1 MDKAVSFFKFVF
13 HTSVLFLIIISLF
26 PGSLIGF
33 FLYGDL
39 GKQPD
44 LIQNPFGT
52 ALNHFIY
59 YFYISIL
66 GLFIYL
72 KNHNFKKLVYSLFF
86 LSIVLE
92 LLQFII
98 PNRSFEFY
106 DILANFIGVLFAY
119 LLVVI
124 YKFWRKLLINLTK
137 EKKVLKRNS

>member
-1 MDKAVSFFKFVF
+1 MLIWIKQSVFLSF
-13 HTSVLFLIIISLF
+13 ISLF

-124 YKFWRKLLINLTK
+124 YKFWRKL
-137 EKKVLKRNS
+137 

>member
-52 ALNHFIY
+52 ALGY
-59 YFYISIL
+59 GMTGL
-66 GLFIYL
+66 GIAGQLGYQPFGNPTAY
-72 KNHNFKKLVYSLFF
+72 
-86 LSIVLE
+86 
-92 LLQFII
+92 
-98 PNRSFEFY
+98 
-106 DILANFIGVLFAY
+106 ANPYGGGVSPIGSGSGY
-119 LLVVI
+119 M
-124 YKFWRKLLINLTK
+124 
-137 EKKVLKRNS
+137 S

>member
-66 GLFIYL
+66 CLFIYL

-86 LSIVLE
+86 LSIVL
-92 LLQFII
+92 
-98 PNRSFEFY
+98 Y
-106 DILANFIGVLFAY
+106 CY
-119 LLVVI
+119 
-124 YKFWRKLLINLTK
+124 
-137 EKKVLKRNS
+137 

>member
-92 LLQFII
+92 LLQFKI

-124 YKFWRKLLINLTK
+124 YKFWRKL
-137 EKKVLKRNS
+137 

>member
-86 LSIVLE
+86 LSIVIE

-124 YKFWRKLLINLTK
+124 YKFWRKL
-137 EKKVLKRNS
+137 

>member
-1 MDKAVSFFKFVF
+1 M
-13 HTSVLFLIIISLF
+13 
-26 PGSLIGF
+26 LIGF

-86 LSIVLE
+86 LSIVFE

-124 YKFWRKLLINLTK
+124 YKFWRKL
-137 EKKVLKRNS
+137 

>member
-26 PGSLIGF
+26 PGSLICF

-124 YKFWRKLLINLTK
+124 YKFWRKL
-137 EKKVLKRNS
+137 

>member
-124 YKFWRKLLINLTK
+124 YKFWRKL
-137 EKKVLKRNS
+137 